1 MKPWGDVEITSY
13 LVPPAEET
21 PNWQLRV
28 HRVTSGRDIKS
39 AEGAWAVYGARESDG
54 RLLTEWN
61 GTLRTLD
68 TSIPEG
74 GASDSTSAF
83 AASPRTGA
91 VGIADVYQTKRE
103 GSVILA
109 DANSNL
115 QESRTVLPVLQK
127 DIKKGETVWFV
138 TAVFAMPASKEGW
151 RDSWKEGW
159 EKRPAVPG
167 WVKSL
172 MEK

>member
-1 MKPWGDVEITSY
+1 M
-13 LVPPAEET
+13 
-21 PNWQLRV
+21 
-28 HRVTSGRDIKS
+28 
-39 AEGAWAVYGARESDG
+39 YGARESDG

-61 GTLRTLD
+61 GTLRKLD
-68 TSIPEG
+68 TSVPEG
-74 GASDSTSAF
+74 ASSDHASAF

-91 VGIADVYQTKRE
+91 VGITDIYQSQRQ

-115 QESRTVLPVLQK
+115 VESRTVLPIVQK
-127 DIKKGETVWFV
+127 DIKKGETAWLV

-151 RDSWKEGW
+151 REGWKEGW

-167 WVKSL
+167 WVKSML
-172 MEK
+172 EA